1 MTGLPVETD
10 GRPGWVGLVRW
21 SEAMVIWLMRG
32 IVVEDALARREGSI
46 LYLPAG
52 PDFTLGGE
60 IKNVVTAVAK
70 AHHYGLEDAHR

>member
-1 MTGLPVETD
+1 
-10 GRPGWVGLVRW
+10 
-21 SEAMVIWLMRG
+21 MVIWLMRG

-52 PDFTLGGE
+52 PDFTLAGE

-70 AHHYGLEDAHR
+70 AHHYWLEHAHR